1 MYNYADL
8 ADEVLKITGTNNL
21 PKEGLTLQKLESEVD
36 QDRAFNEVKNLM
48 AGMGFTEVQNYS
60 FVSEDEMKKF
70 GSEPHQHLKV
80 KNPLSADQGYLRRNL
95 LIPLL
100 KNIRDNS
107 RYFDAFSLFE
117 VGKGYH
123 GFLDELDLL
132 TFVIYDKTSA
142 KELLLARA
150 KGYVEELV
158 ARHRHEL
165 VKYSVYKDV
174 LLKISAA
181 NVELGNMGIIDPQTM
196 RNFGI
201 EGTVVYAKID
211 LGKLWNSAVEDKFKA
226 YSKFPEKVLD
236 ISMVLEKDSSWGK
249 VAELVKQYG
258 GNLLEDIQVFE
269 ADYLY
274 PLGKVPE
281 FHRKLAEKGQKNIAF
296 HMVFRAPDRTLK
308 DSEIS
313 PIYDK
318 ITGELRSKLNAEI
331 R

>member
-1 MYNYADL
+1 
-8 ADEVLKITGTNNL
+8 
-21 PKEGLTLQKLESEVD
+21 
-36 QDRAFNEVKNLM
+36 
-48 AGMGFTEVQNYS
+48 
-60 FVSEDEMKKF
+60 
-70 GSEPHQHLKV
+70 
-80 KNPLSADQGYLRRNL
+80 
-95 LIPLL
+95 
-100 KNIRDNS
+100 
-107 RYFDAFSLFE
+107 
-117 VGKGYH
+117 
-123 GFLDELDLL
+123 
-132 TFVIYDKTSA
+132 
-142 KELLLARA
+142 
-150 KGYVEELV
+150 
-158 ARHRHEL
+158 
-165 VKYSVYKDV
+165 